1 MNLKEKKKLYEAI
14 NNANNEAINAIIVVI
29 NNEEYFDKASILSGF
44 DKLKPSILNKINKSL
59 EEYNFSNTIN
69 FKVIEEDKQLLQFL
83 FDIC

>member
-69 FKVIEEDKQLLQFL
+69 FKVIEEDKQILQFL